1 MAHKSSSDLGL
12 GIGVT
17 LTVVALVAAAWLAV
31 ASPSATFDSGMH
43 VAAVPFAIAMTV
55 GVGAVAAIHL
65 LWGG

>member
-43 VAAVPFAIAMTV
+43 VAAVPFAAAMIV
-55 GVGAVAAIHL
+55 GVGAIAAIHL
-65 LWGG
+65 LWGE